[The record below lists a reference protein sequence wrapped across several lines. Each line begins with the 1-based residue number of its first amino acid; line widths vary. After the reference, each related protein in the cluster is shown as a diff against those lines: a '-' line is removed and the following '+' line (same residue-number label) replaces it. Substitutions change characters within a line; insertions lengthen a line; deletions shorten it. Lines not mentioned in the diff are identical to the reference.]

1 MTQETDTSPPSW
13 EMPRD
18 LEATITEGMLPVD
31 CGPWPWNSGSMELQD
46 GGAGAGDGGE
56 ERER

>member
-1 MTQETDTSPPSW
+1 
-13 EMPRD
+13 MPRD